1 MEESLVC
8 TSTDPAHRF
17 WHALVTFGCAITVP
31 KEEEEVCKRLVIPAV
46 YAASLT
52 NDLFSYQKE
61 YEAAQ
66 RASLPDVVNGIWVLM
81 HEHNITQEEAEA
93 MCRVRIKEEVASYL
107 RVVQETKASVNLSD
121 ESKRYIELMQYSV
134 SGNVLWSLQCPR
146 YHKDQKLSPP
156 RTIPQMTNL
165 ADDLTPHNS
174 HHEESSFTFSSFPV
188 EEHVSDTTDKLEHS
202 QANGTSYSIAREIE
216 KSASS
221 SESSRS
227 SLKQSNGFEEQWN
240 LGDIISVELPGLGEE
255 VSSMNRKRQR

>member
-66 RASLPDVVNGIWVLM
+66 RASLPDIVNGIWVLM

-107 RVVQETKASVNLSD
+107 RVVQETKASVNLSN

-134 SGNVLWSLQCPR
+134 SGNVVWSLQCPR

-165 ADDLTPHNS
+165 ADDLTPHDS
-174 HHEESSFTFSSFPV
+174 HHEESCSFSSFPV

-202 QANGTSYSIAREIE
+202 QANGTSYSIAREFE
-216 KSASS
+216 KSALS

-227 SLKQSNGFEEQWN
+227 SLKQSDGFEEQWN
-240 LGDIISVELPGLGEE
+240 LGDILSVELPGLGEE
-255 VSSMNRKRQR
+255 VSSMNRKRQG